1 LLPKSLQDV
10 LFAVPPKKKKGGHW
24 QSTFSFWGDDPEQIG
39 QSATKLMHLG
49 HRQLQSVIEID
60 DNVSLASL
68 SAAEDKSMMLE
79 ENINIHIPL
88 KEMWC
93 EYPPKRFGPSGIR
106 LLYSI
111 SLIEKLLKGL
121 PLEACNIPSSQR

>member
-1 LLPKSLQDV
+1 
-10 LFAVPPKKKKGGHW
+10 
-24 QSTFSFWGDDPEQIG
+24 
-39 QSATKLMHLG
+39 MHLG